1 MFGSAQ
7 QGAGCPLVVILSRQ
21 RKIQRWETNALFVAL
36 DTSVTSC
43 TPQCWRCWFAELL
56 RWSAVGA
63 RSGSSGDIRATY
75 GAGVTVPRVLGFVLV
90 RLLAEGMRYLVQE
103 LWKDLLRRW

>member
-1 MFGSAQ
+1 M
-7 QGAGCPLVVILSRQ
+7 
-21 RKIQRWETNALFVAL
+21 
-36 DTSVTSC
+36 
-43 TPQCWRCWFAELL
+43 
-56 RWSAVGA
+56 GA